1 MEGVV
6 KKENLKS
13 KDELFR
19 PFICLKKK
27 HVLQSLKPTSQNQS
41 VKRRLISQNW
51 SVTLTVAVEKM
62 IFTLKLILMNQLTW
76 PLIDFLLLK

>member
-19 PFICLKKK
+19 RFICLKKK
-27 HVLQSLKPTSQNQS
+27 HVLQSLKPTNQN
-41 VKRRLISQNW
+41 
-51 SVTLTVAVEKM
+51 
-62 IFTLKLILMNQLTW
+62 
-76 PLIDFLLLK
+76 

>member
-19 PFICLKKK
+19 RFICLKKK
-27 HVLQSLKPTSQNQS
+27 RFTIIETDQSKPVT
-41 VKRRLISQNW
+41 RRLISQNW

-62 IFTLKLILMNQLTW
+62 IFTLTLILMNQLTW
-76 PLIDFLLLK
+76 PLIDFLFLK

>member
-13 KDELFR
+13 KDELFHR
-19 PFICLKKK
+19 FICLKKK
-27 HVLQSLKPTSQNQS
+27 HVLQSLKPTNQNQS
-41 VKRRLISQNW
+41 VTRRLISQNW

-62 IFTLKLILMNQLTW
+62 IFTLTLILMNH
-76 PLIDFLLLK
+76 